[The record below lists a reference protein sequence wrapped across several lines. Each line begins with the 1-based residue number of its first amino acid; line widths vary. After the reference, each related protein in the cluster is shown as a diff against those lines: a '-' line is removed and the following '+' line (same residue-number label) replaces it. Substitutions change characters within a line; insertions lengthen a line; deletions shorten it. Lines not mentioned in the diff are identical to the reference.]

1 MTWWKMK
8 VDGWEFYIDAT
19 VTMQVFRDSGFEQI
33 RA

>member
-1 MTWWKMK
+1 MTWWKKK
-8 VDGWEFYIDAT
+8 VDGSVFYIDVT

>member
-1 MTWWKMK
+1 MTLWKRK
-8 VDGWEFYIDAT
+8 VDGSVFYIDAG